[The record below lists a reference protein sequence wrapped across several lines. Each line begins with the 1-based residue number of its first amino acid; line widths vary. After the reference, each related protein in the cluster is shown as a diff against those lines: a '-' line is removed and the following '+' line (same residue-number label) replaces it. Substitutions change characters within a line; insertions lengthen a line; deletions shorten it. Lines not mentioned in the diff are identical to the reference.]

1 MESKNNIGI
10 IIAHIAFWLLLF
22 ASPFYVNIKIFGLPI
37 AIVRTVIPFI
47 GIIILAYGNIWGI
60 IPYLFKRKDFVWYK
74 PFLAY
79 VVIIPLSVI
88 SLEYIFEFVNYITNI
103 RVSLVVEARQNGI
116 LVTPSG
122 RSDSSFPLSIIG
134 LMVVFTLFASSIYGL
149 AMVFMQRDRQ
159 ENLLKATN
167 LKNEL
172 KLLRRQINPHFL
184 FNAMNNLYAIVQL
197 KPDKAGEFVL
207 KLSDMLRYV
216 TYDCQNEKVAIS
228 KEIDYIQN
236 YIYFQQWR
244 DQNFNNIQFNV
255 EQGGNNL
262 FIEPM
267 LLLPFIENAF
277 KHSYNNNHEERWVA
291 IDLTMQNTTLSL
303 IVKNSLSPMN
313 TKENVPDEYMGIG
326 IENVKK
332 RLELLYYKKHQ
343 LNITQKE
350 EAFEITLTIQLS

>member
-10 IIAHIAFWLLLF
+10 IIAHIAFWLLLI
-22 ASPFYVNIKIFGLPI
+22 ASPFYINTKIFGPYI
-37 AIVRTVIPFI
+37 AIVRTIIPFI

-60 IPYLFKRKDFVWYK
+60 IPYLFKQKDFTWYK

-79 VVIIPLSVI
+79 SVIMPLSVI
-88 SLEYIFEFVNYITNI
+88 SLEFIFEFVNFITNI
-103 RVSLVVEARQNGI
+103 KVSLIVEARQNGV

-122 RSDSSFPLSIIG
+122 RSDSSFPLSMIG
-134 LMVVFTLFASSIYGL
+134 LMVVFTLFASSLYGL

-207 KLSDMLRYV
+207 KLSDMLRYI

-228 KEIDYIQN
+228 KEIDYIQS

-244 DQNFNNIQFNV
+244 DQNFNNIQFNI
-255 EQGGNNL
+255 EQQGSNL
-262 FIEPM
+262 LIEPM

-277 KHSYNNNHEERWVA
+277 KHSYNNNHEERWIT
-291 IDLTMQNTTLSL
+291 IDLNFRETTLFLS
-303 IVKNSLSPMN
+303 VKNNLSPIN

-332 RLELLYYKKHQ
+332 RLELLYYKKHKLTIAQ
-343 LNITQKE
+343 QEN
-350 EAFEITLTIQLS
+350 AFEITLTIQLS